1 MRKVKDLFSKL
12 MMMVAFSPIFM
23 YANDGAAEGK
33 VKEIGKVIVNILI
46 TIALIYFTIMF
57 IVRGMKIAQGEMSA
71 RELIPPVA
79 GGVIC
84 FLAYFL
90 ANLLVG
96 SIEASF

>member
-1 MRKVKDLFSKL
+1 
-12 MMMVAFSPIFM
+12 
-23 YANDGAAEGK
+23 
-33 VKEIGKVIVNILI
+33 
-46 TIALIYFTIMF
+46 
-57 IVRGMKIAQGEMSA
+57 MKIAQGEMSA